1 MNSLDD
7 FENYE
12 PNGKYNVLFVNS
24 SCLCQEFSDNPLCCE
39 VPTIKVADG
48 AVNPLNPDYTAKVCE
63 GIVEVLRQN
72 CYPPEVVESQ
82 EAEAAVDEDVEEPA
96 AAARSIDVEDPS
108 TTCDEFKRWYIL
120 IPIIF
125 SLILVIVVLMLW
137 YNLHQ
142 ERKKNKRLE
151 EELARTKTKNGDASS
166 IYPIKDSAVQRMEDD
181 CEAAIAAAGASSSS
195 RYDKDSSYSARSH
208 MDKTEYEE
216 ASESNSECWE
226 VEDVEI
232 REVAPRKEAKS
243 LLKVKL

>member
-1 MNSLDD
+1 M
-7 FENYE
+7 E
-12 PNGKYNVLFVNS
+12 PNGMYHVLFMNS
-24 SCLCQEFSDNPLCCE
+24 SCLCQEFSDNPSCCD

-63 GIVEVLRQN
+63 GIVEVLKQN
-72 CYPPEVVESQ
+72 CYPPEVVQVDTE
-82 EAEAAVDEDVEEPA
+82 EAAIEEEDEEPVA
-96 AAARSIDVEDPS
+96 TRSIDIEEP
-108 TTCDEFKRWYIL
+108 TNKCDAFKRWYIL

-125 SLILVIVVLMLW
+125 SLIMVIVALLFW

-151 EELARTKTKNGDASS
+151 EELSRMKNKNHGSNATSNS
-166 IYPIKDSAVQRMEDD
+166 IYPIKDSAVQRMEED
-181 CEAAIAAAGASSSS
+181 CEAAIAGSSSYTS
-195 RYDKDSSYSARSH
+195 KDSSSYSARCSH
-208 MDKTEYEE
+208 LVDKTEYEE

-232 REVAPRKEAKS
+232 VEVVPRKEAKN